1 MRKQFTAVAFCRG
14 LGLIMCLL
22 VGALACF
29 LHPVAFAQETTAS
42 MQGVV
47 KDQTGAVVPNATVEL
62 SSPAMMGTKTVKTD
76 QFGSYRFA
84 DLPPGEYTLT
94 VTAPNFRTWKLTKID
109 LSAGRLP
116 TLDVQLQ
123 MGAVSETVEVSA
135 VAPAVD
141 VTQSKVA
148 VTVERQVLDNIPTG
162 RSFQSVIPFAPG
174 ARQEPLQ
181 STTGNRIGGF
191 QIDGA
196 SDSENVYLIDG
207 MNTTNVQD
215 GGVGKNFQMDFL
227 QEVQIKSSSFEAEY
241 GGALGGVVNA
251 IPKHGSN
258 AWHGEFKTYLQSNA
272 LNANDACAS
281 GMTSNGFSTV
291 CGLRLAAGT
300 GLNGATR
307 TDGTPEYYISKKD
320 SRRILEPGFEIG
332 GPIFKDRV
340 WLFASYVPTLDTTR
354 RTTTFIPSGPRT
366 LTHTFTQHNAY
377 TRLEYQPLNALRMF
391 AGWNYAF
398 SRNTGALGTPD
409 SAFNQIN
416 AGRGNDPAQ
425 IRGDTGTV
433 NPLSVYTFGGD
444 WTPTSKVVVSARYGY
459 LFSNNGDRGRPQG
472 TRYLYN
478 QNVTAAS
485 RDLAGNPF
493 PNPTINGAAL
503 FELAG
508 FNNMPSNLQT
518 KRLR

>member
-76 QFGSYRFA
+76 QSGSYRFA

-207 MNTTNVQD
+207 MNTTNIQD

-227 QEVQIKSSSFEAEY
+227 QEVQIKSSSFEAEF
-241 GGALGGVVNA
+241 GGALGGVINA
-251 IPKHGSN
+251 VPKHGSN
-258 AWHGEFKTYLQSNA
+258 QWHGEFKTYLQ
-272 LNANDACAS
+272 
-281 GMTSNGFSTV
+281 TNG
-291 CGLRLAAGT
+291 
-300 GLNGATR
+300 
-307 TDGTPEYYISKKD
+307 
-320 SRRILEPGFEIG
+320 
-332 GPIFKDRV
+332 
-340 WLFASYVPTLDTTR
+340 
-354 RTTTFIPSGPRT
+354 
-366 LTHTFTQHNAY
+366 
-377 TRLEYQPLNALRMF
+377 
-391 AGWNYAF
+391 
-398 SRNTGALGTPD
+398 
-409 SAFNQIN
+409 
-416 AGRGNDPAQ
+416 
-425 IRGDTGTV
+425 
-433 NPLSVYTFGGD
+433 
-444 WTPTSKVVVSARYGY
+444 
-459 LFSNNGDRGRPQG
+459 
-472 TRYLYN
+472 
-478 QNVTAAS
+478 
-485 RDLAGNPF
+485 
-493 PNPTINGAAL
+493 
-503 FELAG
+503 
-508 FNNMPSNLQT
+508 
-518 KRLR
+518 